1 MTADCVSCWSSFC
14 LIDQKFFYYHWMR
27 SVVTEVDVAND
38 LPDSL
43 IPMYLFFGPKLIMLG
58 ADQQFTVLSLWR
70 AAKTFRSVVPMLS
83 ETFACD
89 LVQTSFHDYD
99 DEIWWEWKGFAHIH
113 LLSYLFGIHFQSYL
127 SAAKKKKMRKVDV
140 VVESNLSNMSML
152 NRSLTWKCQQIL
164 MKTTTWFVVVTDT
177 GIERLWDNIVVV

>member
-1 MTADCVSCWSSFC
+1 MTADCVSCWSSFR

>member
-1 MTADCVSCWSSFC
+1 MHVLCLEFFFVKDCFQWLLIVLVVDHLFVWLIKSSF
-14 LIDQKFFYYHWMR
+14 ITHWMR
-27 SVVTEVDVAND
+27 SVVNEVDVAND

-89 LVQTSFHDYD
+89 LVQTSFHDCG
-99 DEIWWEWKGFAHIH
+99 DEILVRMERLCPHSFVIVSVWHTFSIIPKC
-113 LLSYLFGIHFQSYL
+113 S
-127 SAAKKKKMRKVDV
+127 KKKKNEKGGCRCWVKLVKHV
-140 VVESNLSNMSML
+140 HA
-152 NRSLTWKCQQIL
+152 
-164 MKTTTWFVVVTDT
+164 
-177 GIERLWDNIVVV
+177 

>member
-1 MTADCVSCWSSFC
+1 
-14 LIDQKFFYYHWMR
+14 MR

-99 DEIWWEWKGFAHIH
+99 DEIW
-113 LLSYLFGIHFQSYL
+113 
-127 SAAKKKKMRKVDV
+127 
-140 VVESNLSNMSML
+140 
-152 NRSLTWKCQQIL
+152 
-164 MKTTTWFVVVTDT
+164 
-177 GIERLWDNIVVV
+177 